1 MSRTLIPLLMQ
12 SAQLQQKIA
21 DVRAKPNPN
30 RLLILR
36 MQTLR
41 LIIQRRIIALLAAM
55 RSRQHARA
63 AHSPITFH

>member
-41 LIIQRRIIALLAAM
+41 LIIQRRIIAYCLP
-55 RSRQHARA
+55 R
-63 AHSPITFH
+63 